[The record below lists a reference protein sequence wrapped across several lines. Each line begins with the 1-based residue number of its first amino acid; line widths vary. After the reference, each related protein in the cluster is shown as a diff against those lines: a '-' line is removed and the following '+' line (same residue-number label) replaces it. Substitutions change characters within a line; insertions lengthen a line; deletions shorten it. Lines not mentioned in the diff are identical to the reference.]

1 MSLHFSIFCGTNN
14 FRSCSGLPDRD
25 AVGSGVIREVLMEAI
40 NLLLLPERGLVQDT
54 GNGDGYLT
62 LRTSS
67 LFVSDDTLNNAFALG
82 VLCAFFMLKC
92 HSGPDPVSPALIQAA
107 IGGVD
112 SIVDS
117 EWIEAINPDVA
128 KKLGLLPTDPNIPIP
143 EDNQSLRILIAS
155 KMSDFR
161 VSSHSLFEGSKS

>member
-1 MSLHFSIFCGTNN
+1 MFVAVFLVEMQWGQVLYEKFLWKRSIC
-14 FRSCSGLPDRD
+14 L
-25 AVGSGVIREVLMEAI
+25 I
-40 NLLLLPERGLVQDT
+40 PERGLVQDT
-54 GNGDGYLT
+54 GNGDGYVT

-67 LFVSDDTLNNAFALG
+67 LFVSNDTLNNAFALG

-117 EWIEAINPDVA
+117 EWLEAINPDVA
-128 KKLGLLPTDPNIPIP
+128 KKLAILPADPNVPIP

-155 KMSDFR
+155 KMSNFR
-161 VSSHSLFEGSKS
+161 VSTFIINSFMTLPYHDTVLRHAPDIQ

>member
-1 MSLHFSIFCGTNN
+1 
-14 FRSCSGLPDRD
+14 
-25 AVGSGVIREVLMEAI
+25 MEAI

-54 GNGDGYLT
+54 GNGDNYLT
-62 LRTSS
+62 LRTSTSS
-67 LFVSDDTLNNAFALG
+67 LFVSNDTLNNTFALG

-92 HSGPDPVSPALIQAA
+92 HAGPDPVSPALIQAA

-128 KKLGLLPTDPNIPIP
+128 KRLGLLPVDPNVPIP
-143 EDNQSLRILIAS
+143 EDNQDLRIPIAS
-155 KMSDFR
+155 KMRNFR
-161 VSSHSLFEGSKS
+161 VRTHS

>member
-1 MSLHFSIFCGTNN
+1 
-14 FRSCSGLPDRD
+14 
-25 AVGSGVIREVLMEAI
+25 MEAI

-54 GNGDGYLT
+54 GNGDGYLSLKT
-62 LRTSS
+62 SSSS
-67 LFVSDDTLNNAFALG
+67 LFVSNDTLNNAFALG

-92 HSGPDPVSPALIQAA
+92 HSGPDPVSPVLLQAA

-112 SIVDS
+112 SIVDF

-128 KKLGLLPTDPNIPIP
+128 KSLSLLPTDPDVPIP

-155 KMSDFR
+155 KMDNFR
-161 VSSHSLFEGSKS
+161 VCTHLLFEGSY

>member
-1 MSLHFSIFCGTNN
+1 MKSL
-14 FRSCSGLPDRD
+14 SCSGLPGRD

-62 LRTSS
+62 LRISSSS
-67 LFVSDDTLNNAFALG
+67 LFVSNDTLNNTFALG

-112 SIVDS
+112 SIVDP
-117 EWIEAINPDVA
+117 EWIGVINPDVA
-128 KKLGLLPTDPNIPIP
+128 KKLGLLPVDPNIPIP
-143 EDNQSLRILIAS
+143 EDNQNLRILIAS

-161 VSSHSLFEGSKS
+161 VSTHSS